1 MWETLAVT
9 LYRGG
14 GGSGVVSIH
23 KELGMPW
30 ASQDAAT
37 RVTRVDAATRVTRV
51 AQLRIPLCTGGL
63 TKQSHL

>member
-37 RVTRVDAATRVTRV
+37 RVTRV

-63 TKQSHL
+63 TKVICRNPVS